1 MVRRITFARL
11 ITAFAS
17 WLGYS
22 AVAQAEF
29 FGAISGGIQAGQVDA
44 RVEGVPNGLIHVSP
58 DLPNVLWV
66 DLDRGAMHLLEQ
78 TRPGWFTQ
86 ERVIPVSI
94 GKSGFGKAL
103 EGDLKTPVGVY
114 HVTQFLSDAKLADKY
129 GNGAFPLNYPNI
141 EDRLSQRTGSGI
153 WLHGLPKG
161 VHSRPQLD
169 SDGCVVVDN
178 ETLDSLRPLI
188 LENET
193 LVVLSPDFQ
202 WSTKIQPAH
211 DQLLKTI
218 EQWREDWQTIDN
230 NAYLGHYDISFT
242 DTKRDITAWKAYKTR
257 VNSSKRRIRVELEK
271 LSVVEYPGQS
281 DLATVRFYQIYES
294 SNYQWRGWKQLLWRM
309 GSDGQWRIV
318 YEGNG

>member
-1 MVRRITFARL
+1 MVRRIAFARL
-11 ITAFAS
+11 IAAFTL
-17 WLGYS
+17 WLCFS
-22 AVAQAEF
+22 AVAHAEF
-29 FGAISGGIQAGQVDA
+29 FGAISGGIHAGQVNTK
-44 RVEGVPNGLIHVSP
+44 VEGIPSGLIHVSP

-66 DLDRGAMHLLEQ
+66 DLERGAMHLLKQ
-78 TRPGWFTQ
+78 TRPGWFT
-86 ERVIPVSI
+86 EARVIPVSI
-94 GKSGFGKAL
+94 GKSGFGKTL

-114 HVTQFLSDAKLADKY
+114 HVTQFLNDAELPAKY

-161 VHSRPQLD
+161 VDSRPQLD

-178 ETLDSLRPLI
+178 DSFDSLRSLI
-188 LENET
+188 QVNET

-202 WSTKIQPAH
+202 WSTKTQPAH

-218 EQWREDWQTIDN
+218 EQWRQDWQTIDN
-230 NAYLGHYDISFT
+230 SAYLDHYDVSFT

-257 VNSSKRRIRVELEK
+257 VNSSKRLIRVELEK

-281 DLATVRFYQIYES
+281 DLATVRFYQVYES

>member
-1 MVRRITFARL
+1 M
-11 ITAFAS
+11 
-17 WLGYS
+17 
-22 AVAQAEF
+22 
-29 FGAISGGIQAGQVDA
+29 
-44 RVEGVPNGLIHVSP
+44 
-58 DLPNVLWV
+58 
-66 DLDRGAMHLLEQ
+66 
-78 TRPGWFTQ
+78 
-86 ERVIPVSI
+86 
-94 GKSGFGKAL
+94 
-103 EGDLKTPVGVY
+103 
-114 HVTQFLSDAKLADKY
+114 
-129 GNGAFPLNYPNI
+129 
-141 EDRLSQRTGSGI
+141 
-153 WLHGLPKG
+153 
-161 VHSRPQLD
+161 
-169 SDGCVVVDN
+169 VDN